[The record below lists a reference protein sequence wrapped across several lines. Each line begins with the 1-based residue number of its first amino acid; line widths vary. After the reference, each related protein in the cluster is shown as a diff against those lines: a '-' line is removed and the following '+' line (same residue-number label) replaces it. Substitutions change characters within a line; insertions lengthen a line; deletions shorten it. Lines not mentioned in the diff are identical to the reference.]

1 MGPRGE
7 DILFFVFNCILPSV
21 DMGTD
26 FSTYLLLETIHPKW
40 AALTL
45 FWMFVPFFIRVI
57 QTIYHSVQVE
67 EVCCICCKI
76 LSAVRHMPFLL
87 PFYHF
92 YLLLK
97 LICVRHIAKR
107 DEARASVKKN
117 KYLSKVGDSSLYESF
132 CEAGPQ
138 EMFYVKLN

>member
-1 MGPRGE
+1 MGLWGE

-26 FSTYLLLETIHPKW
+26 LSTFFLLMTIHPKW
-40 AALTL
+40 AAITL

-57 QTIYHSVQVE
+57 QTIYHSVQSP
-67 EVCCICCKI
+67 EVCYICCKI
-76 LSAVRHMPFLL
+76 LSALYHVPFVL

-92 YLLLK
+92 YLLVK
-97 LICVRHIAKR
+97 LRKVRHNAKQ
-107 DEARASVKKN
+107 DEAEASVKKTEI
-117 KYLSKVGDSSLYESF
+117 LSKVGDASLYESF

-138 EMFYVKLN
+138 EMFYVN